1 MSAAYPDLARALAG
15 ALDFR
20 LEDLDANRSGRLARR
35 QRLALFLLYGLF
47 AALSLGFPLGYL
59 VWLLA
64 RPGLPR
70 TELWTVFLCV
80 MLPLLALGAFMLW
93 NLRTLLRDLLSGDV
107 AQQVGQA
114 HKAAVTRSLRGR
126 TDTRY
131 TVQFASGQ
139 GEARAFDIPRAAYDA
154 LQPERVYR
162 AYYLPASGK
171 LISVEPIG

>member
-1 MSAAYPDLARALAG
+1 MSAAYPDLASALAA

-20 LEDLDANRSGRLARR
+20 LDDLDANRAGRLARR
-35 QRLALFLLYGLF
+35 QRLTLFFLYGLF

-59 VWLLA
+59 VWLLTQ
-64 RPGLPR
+64 PGLPR

-80 MLPLLALGAFMLW
+80 MLPLLALGALVLW
-93 NLRTLLRDLLSGDV
+93 NLRPVLRDLLTGAV

-114 HKAAVTRSLRGR
+114 YKAVVTRTLRGR

-131 TVQFASGQ
+131 TVRFAAGEP
-139 GEARAFDIPRAAYDA
+139 EARTFDIPRAAFDA
-154 LQPERVYR
+154 LEPGRVYR

-171 LISVEPIG
+171 LISLEPIG